1 MSEKMK
7 DAMKDTIIENLE
19 LVLGEEL
26 KKKNLSISVAE
37 SCTGG
42 LLGSRITDVP
52 GSSAYFMGGMI
63 VYSNEA
69 KIKQLQVAKD
79 TIRKYGAVSEE
90 TAREMAKNIREL
102 FQTDLGIA
110 ITGIAGPDGGSA
122 RKPVGLVYIG
132 LAYKEDLKVYE
143 LKLKGNREN
152 NKWLSTEYAL
162 YFTYKYIS
170 GKEEFS

>member
-1 MSEKMK
+1 MK

-122 RKPVGLVYIG
+122 RKPVGDRKSV
-132 LAYKEDLKVYE
+132 V
-143 LKLKGNREN
+143 
-152 NKWLSTEYAL
+152 
-162 YFTYKYIS
+162 
-170 GKEEFS
+170 

>member
-1 MSEKMK
+1 MK

-26 KKKNLSISVAE
+26 KKNLSISVAE

-90 TAREMAKNIREL
+90 TAR
-102 FQTDLGIA
+102 
-110 ITGIAGPDGGSA
+110 
-122 RKPVGLVYIG
+122 
-132 LAYKEDLKVYE
+132 
-143 LKLKGNREN
+143 
-152 NKWLSTEYAL
+152 KWLKTLESFFKQIWVLLSQVLPAQM
-162 YFTYKYIS
+162 
-170 GKEEFS
+170 EEVPGSLLAWFILVWLIKKT

>member
-1 MSEKMK
+1 MK

-122 RKPVGLVYIG
+122 RKPVGLVY
-132 LAYKEDLKVYE
+132 
-143 LKLKGNREN
+143 
-152 NKWLSTEYAL
+152 
-162 YFTYKYIS
+162 
-170 GKEEFS
+170 